1 MSAAPGAVQGLVDT
15 AVRRFLVTEAAVF
28 HEGDVV
34 ANGATRPGETGGG
47 GGPVGI
53 AAIGTTAERAVR
65 GELLPL
71 AIRAAGFVPGRAS
84 AWSTP
89 DELFSDSGW
98 TLGVVLSPWK
108 RDIGARCELLAQG
121 ARTTGVTDTVLR
133 TRRGT
138 VGFNTNSCAAQ
149 TALEVLAGGR
159 APARVLL
166 VGAGASAR
174 SVAQA
179 VGRAWPQAE
188 LVVAARRASEA
199 AALAEQFP
207 VRLAS
212 TLDPARLRDGGC
224 EIVVNATT
232 WGETDASEQ
241 EPLGVDLSGILVAGV
256 RLFDLNNRIGSLA
269 RQALAAGCV
278 VQAGGLMQRVTNA
291 CRAALLPFRAAG
303 E

>member
-1 MSAAPGAVQGLVDT
+1 MSATEGAGQGLFD
-15 AVRRFLVTEAAVF
+15 AGARRFLATEAAVLRQ
-28 HEGDVV
+28 DAVP
-34 ANGATRPGETGGG
+34 NGGSPPVEAGGG
-47 GGPVGI
+47 QHPVGI
-53 AAIGTTAERAVR
+53 AAIGTTAERAVK

-71 AIRAAGFVPGRAS
+71 AIRAAGYIPGGAT

-89 DELFSDSGW
+89 DELFADPGW

-108 RDIGARCELLAQG
+108 RDIGARCERLAHS
-121 ARTTGVTDTVLR
+121 ARTTGVIDTVLR
-133 TRRGT
+133 SGLGT
-138 VGFNTNSCAAQ
+138 VGFNTNTWAAQ

-159 APARVLL
+159 TPARVLL

-179 VGRAWPQAE
+179 VSRAWPQAE
-188 LVVAARRASEA
+188 LVVAARSASQA
-199 AALAEQFP
+199 AALADQFP

-212 TLDPARLRDGGC
+212 MLDPAELRDGGC
-224 EIVVNATT
+224 QVVVNATT

-241 EPLGVDLSGILVAGV
+241 EPFGVDLGGILVAGV

-269 RQALAAGCV
+269 TQALAAGCV
-278 VQAGGLMQRVTNA
+278 VQVGGLMQRVTNA

-303 E
+303 GT